1 MPGLG
6 DLFGSQQPRLSR
18 RWKASVEDHVIALA
32 WSPTDKQL
40 AAAMVSGR
48 VAFFDAGTGPVPWLC
63 PDSGKRYGGRFV
75 PGHQMG
81 TMALSWRRDGA
92 LLATAGQDGM
102 ARLWNPVTGGEVAAC
117 EAGARWVEHVAWH
130 PKMDVFA
137 TAAGKKLRLW
147 SADGKLLREYPDHA
161 ATISDLAWRP
171 VTHEITTATYGGV
184 AVWSTESS
192 EPTGRL
198 EWKGSIL
205 KLAWTRDGRRL
216 AHGNQDATVHYW
228 ILETGD
234 DLQMSGYA
242 TKVREV
248 SWDATG
254 RYLATGGGEVVTV
267 WDCTPPGPA
276 ETTPL
281 SFEGHEGAVQALEYQ
296 ANGALLASG
305 GEDGRVIL
313 WRPGKFKKA
322 VAQGRLDAPVS
333 RLAWSPDDRLLVAG
347 TETGGVAVYAVM

>member
-6 DLFGSQQPRLSR
+6 DLFGSHQARLSR
-18 RWKASVEDHVIALA
+18 KWKATVEDHVIALA
-32 WSPTDKQL
+32 WSPSGKQL
-40 AAAMVSGR
+40 AAAAVSGP
-48 VAFFDAGTGPVPWLC
+48 VSFFDAAAGAVPWVS
-63 PDSGKRYGGRFV
+63 PSTGRRYPCAFV
-75 PGHQMG
+75 DGHGLG
-81 TMALSWRRDGA
+81 TTSLSWSRDGSV
-92 LLATAGQDGM
+92 LATAGQDGK
-102 ARLWNPVTGGEVAAC
+102 ARLWKAPWRHKEMACDGGAA
-117 EAGARWVEHVAWH
+117 WVEHVAWH
-130 PKMDVFA
+130 PEKVMFA

-161 ATISDLAWRP
+161 ATISDLTWRP

-184 AVWSTESS
+184 AVWSTEAT

-228 ILETGD
+228 VLETGD
-234 DLQMSGYA
+234 DLQMAGYP

-248 SWDATG
+248 NWDATG
-254 RYLATGGGEVVTV
+254 KYLATGGGEVVTV

-276 ETTPL
+276 DSTPL
-281 SFEGHEGAVQALEYQ
+281 SFEGHQGPVSALEFQ
-296 ANGALLASG
+296 HNGPLLASG

-322 VAQGRLDAPVS
+322 VAQVKTEAPVS
-333 RLAWSPDDRLLVAG
+333 TLLWSPDDRLLAAG
-347 TETGGVAVYAVM
+347 TEAGGVAVYAVM